1 MRGSF
6 AIAGQNMCRTCA
18 EQFVASRPGGTI
30 PAGSITRLVD
40 STLCAKCDADNGSL
54 EFGRVAGA
62 PLCDACTA
70 FFRNRPFPTWLKWSF
85 VGFVCVAIAAQAYNW
100 RYFMAYVELL
110 RGNRALAKG
119 NVDVATDLLESAAKR
134 VPDVPELAVM
144 PNILRAMQLIS
155 QEKDEEALALLQA
168 AKFHAPPQLAT
179 MIREGEIQA
188 EIGVAFRRKDYDA
201 FLRLA
206 RELENLDP
214 QESFAVC
221 NVASALA
228 CKYAATGDETFRQES
243 LKYLDKARNLA
254 QPNDTRFAEYENRIQ
269 HRLATRKI
277 ITGKEFKEQFPNGWQ
292 AN

>member
-1 MRGSF
+1 
-6 AIAGQNMCRTCA
+6 MCRGCA

-40 STLCAKCDADNGSL
+40 ATVCAKCDADNGSL

-62 PLCDACTA
+62 PLCDTCTA

-85 VGFVCVAIAAQAYNW
+85 VGFVCVALAAQAYNW

-110 RGNRALAKG
+110 RGNRALTNG
-119 NVDVATDLLESAAKR
+119 NVDAATELLDSAAKR

-144 PNILRAMQLIS
+144 PNVLKAMQLIN
-155 QEKDEEALALLQA
+155 QEKDEEALALLQS
-168 AKFHAPPQLAT
+168 AKFRAPPQLAT

-188 EIGVAFRRKDYDA
+188 EIGIAFRKKDYDT

-206 RELENLDP
+206 QELENLDP
-214 QESFAVC
+214 QESMTIC
-221 NVASALA
+221 SVASAFA
-228 CKYAATGDETFRQES
+228 CKYAVSGDPAYRVQC
-243 LKYLDKARNLA
+243 LQYLDKAKALA
-254 QPNDTRFAEYENRIQ
+254 GPNDERFAEYENRIQ
-269 HRLATRKI
+269 HRLATRRI
-277 ITGKEFKEQFPNGWQ
+277 ITSKEFKERFPNGWK

>member
-18 EQFVASRPGGTI
+18 EQFVASRAGGTV
-30 PAGSITRLVD
+30 PAGSVTRLVD
-40 STLCAKCDADNGSL
+40 ATICAKCEADNGSL

-62 PLCDACTA
+62 PLCDTCTA

-100 RYFMAYVELL
+100 RYFMAYIEML
-110 RGNRALAKG
+110 RGNRALARG
-119 NVDVATDLLESAAKR
+119 NVDLATDLLESAARR

-144 PNILRAMQLIS
+144 PNILRAMQLVG
-155 QEKDEEALALLQA
+155 QEKDEEALALLQK
-168 AKFHAPPQLAT
+168 AKFRAPPQLAT
-179 MIREGEIQA
+179 TIREGEIQA
-188 EIGVAFRRKDYDA
+188 EIGIAFRKKDFDA

-206 RELENLDP
+206 QEMENLDP
-214 QESFAVC
+214 QEAMSAA

-228 CKYAATGDETFRQES
+228 CKYAVTGDPAYRAQC
-243 LKYLDKARNLA
+243 LQQLDKAKALNG
-254 QPNDTRFAEYENRIQ
+254 PNDTNFAEYENRIQ

-277 ITGKEFKEQFPNGWQ
+277 ITGKEFKEQFPNGWK